1 MLRQLMIILYHS
13 GLNIDY
19 DELMI
24 DLIII
29 IKIIIM
35 FRTEHFTRNLYKYTV
50 SQNVPPFI
58 L

>member
-1 MLRQLMIILYHS
+1 MITLYHS

-35 FRTEHFTRNLYKYTV
+35 FRTEHFTRNLDKYPV
-50 SQNVPPFI
+50 SQNVPLFI

>member
-1 MLRQLMIILYHS
+1 MLGQLMITLYHS

-35 FRTEHFTRNLYKYTV
+35 FRTEHFTRNLDKYPV
-50 SQNVPPFI
+50 SQNVPLFI